1 MSRTAPPGG
10 YIAARATT
18 RRRAVLTALRA
29 SPVKPVNDAELKIHF
44 VPCALWVNDLTGY
57 ENTVRVVSAAGHVE
71 VATAGL
77 CKAPTVG
84 EHDVFF
90 QEGSELLLLLR
101 ARAAPIRPRTN

>member
-1 MSRTAPPGG
+1 
-10 YIAARATT
+10 
-18 RRRAVLTALRA
+18 VLTALRA

-44 VPCALWVNDLTGY
+44 VPCALWGNDLTGY
-57 ENTVRVVSAAGHVE
+57 ENNTVRVVSAAGHVE

-77 CKAPTVG
+77 CKALTVG